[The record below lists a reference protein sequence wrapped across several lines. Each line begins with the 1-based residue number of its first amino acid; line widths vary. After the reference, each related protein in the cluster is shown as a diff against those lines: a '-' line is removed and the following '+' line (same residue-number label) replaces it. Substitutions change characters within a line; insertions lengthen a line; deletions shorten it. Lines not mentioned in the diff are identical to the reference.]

1 MEVPAKFVT
10 KTVNQDPVL
19 RKADKV
25 LLEKCFFKGNATV
38 LDVIE
43 TQWNLF
49 KVQNWWSLKSHKV
62 SKMIYLRMEPFLNP
76 VFS

>member
-19 RKADKV
+19 RKADKF
-25 LLEKCFFKGNATV
+25 LLEKCFFKVNATV

-49 KVQNWWSLKSHKV
+49 KPKIGGPWNLTKFQKWFIYGWSL
-62 SKMIYLRMEPFLNP
+62 F
-76 VFS
+76 